1 MCMFN
6 VFIFIL
12 GVAIGSF
19 LNVLIDRLVDEETI
33 MGRSHCDH
41 CKKTLEPLD
50 LIPIV
55 SFVFLR
61 GKCRYCHTKLSWQY
75 PVIEFL
81 TGIIFVG
88 IMNNSLILI
97 PNSLFHLSIAC
108 VFIVIFV
115 ADLKKHIIPDEM
127 QIALFV
133 TVFFLKV
140 FQGMTVV
147 GFGYALI
154 EGMIVMTP
162 ILFLYLL
169 TKGRG
174 MGFGD
179 VKLALNIGF
188 FVGIKAGLISLYI
201 AFITGAIVGAVMLL
215 TKRKKMKSKIA
226 FGPFI
231 ILGVVIMILFK
242 DQIFP
247 IILQIYGL

>member
-1 MCMFN
+1 MSDSLFLIPYFLFSF
-6 VFIFIL
+6 VL
-12 GVAIGSF
+12 GSAIGSF
-19 LNVLIDRLVDEETI
+19 LNVLIDRLPEEQSI

-55 SFVFLR
+55 SFIFLR

-75 PVIEFL
+75 PAIEFL

-88 IMNNSLILI
+88 IMNNSLFLI

-154 EGMIVMTP
+154 EGVIVMTP

-188 FVGIKAGLISLYI
+188 FCGDKSRAYIFIYSLYNRCSGGRSY
-201 AFITGAIVGAVMLL
+201 ASY
-215 TKRKKMKSKIA
+215 KKEKNEK
-226 FGPFI
+226 
-231 ILGVVIMILFK
+231 
-242 DQIFP
+242 
-247 IILQIYGL
+247 